1 MGNYVGKIVQD
12 VLTMIYQYTGISV
25 IVALLFLNV
34 WKQAEESSWRKVAK
48 SLLGQ
53 LKEKKWQKRLLL
65 TLYVVFVMQR
75 TLFNRSPWGNPLGN
89 VLGAWGL
96 IVDGN
101 PNLEMYEN
109 ILLFL
114 PFYPLFKMGNIDKK
128 TNFLR
133 EMGPIGVLVIPFI
146 ASLIIEIIQLLTRVG
161 TFQLSDLF
169 YNTLGGFIGGL
180 IYWCGY
186 KLTHRKQD

>member
-1 MGNYVGKIVQD
+1 MGKIVQD